1 MRRQRGEGSVFQRS
15 DGRWV
20 AVLDLGYR
28 DGKRR
33 RKAIYGPT
41 QKAVLKKLNDAKR
54 DVHAHGD
61 IPTAGMTV
69 EAWLTKWLAE
79 VCPTKRRIKP
89 RSLKDYRDK
98 VRLYLIPA
106 VGRTRLDKLTPAHV
120 RQVHKFVTDQGL
132 STTTARGA
140 HRVLSNALNDAM
152 REGVATRNVAALVS
166 APPKAPSGRRSLS
179 IPEAVALMRHV
190 AGDRY
195 GSRWLA
201 ALLLGARQG
210 ELLGLEWSRVDLE
223 TGTADLSWQLQRVPY
238 KHACGKQAA
247 DKKWPCGRRTADRCP
262 QRELDTLAGLE
273 FRQLDGNLCLQRPK
287 TVGSIRLTPLPD
299 PLVTALRTRWE
310 QYLEERPTYATD
322 HGLVWPR
329 WDGRPTDG
337 RTDWAAWKTNLEA
350 VGIPEMTQHEARHTT
365 ATLLLAL
372 GVPQEIIMSI
382 LGHSDAVTTRG
393 YQHVDLS
400 LQRAAL
406 AQLAGKI
413 TEA

>member
-1 MRRQRGEGSVFQRS
+1 
-15 DGRWV
+15 
-20 AVLDLGYR
+20 VLDLGYR

-33 RKAIYGPT
+33 RRAIYGPT

-54 DVHAHGD
+54 DVHTHGD
-61 IPTAGMTV
+61 IPTAGMTL
-69 EAWLTKWLAE
+69 EAWLTKWLDE
-79 VCPTKRRIKP
+79 VVPTHEHMKP
-89 RSLKDYRDK
+89 TTLKDYRNK
-98 VRLYLIPA
+98 VRVYLVPA
-106 VGRTRLDKLTPAHV
+106 IGRTRLDKLQPTHV
-120 RQVHKFVTDQGL
+120 RQMHKFVTDKGL
-132 STTTARGA
+132 STTTARQA
-140 HRVLSNALNDAM
+140 HRVLSVALNDAM
-152 REGVATRNVAALVS
+152 REGVATRNVASLVT

-210 ELLGLEWSRVDLE
+210 ELLGLEWNRVDLE
-223 TGTADLSWQLQRVPY
+223 KGTADLSWQLQRVPY
-238 KHACGKQAA
+238 KHGCQP
-247 DKKWPCGRRTADRCP
+247 PCGRRTADRCP
-262 QRELDTLAGLE
+262 QKELDTLAGLE
-273 FRQLDGNLCLQRPK
+273 YTQLDGNLCLQRPK
-287 TVGSIRLTPLPD
+287 SIGSIRLTPLPD
-299 PLVTALRTRWE
+299 PLVTALRTRWD
-310 QYLEERPTYATD
+310 QYLEERETYQVD

-329 WDGRPTDG
+329 EDGRPTDG